1 MRLALGSFVA
11 LLAALP
17 AQTQGTAILQ
27 GAGSTSVVAAQP
39 IRPLG
44 VDVPAVPKAVLE
56 TITHPPLPKLPVG
69 FSNVPQPTTPPASVV
84 SAGPQAVGD
93 MTLYKNTAVALG
105 GAIPTEPSA
114 TSNGSNVLCTW
125 NTQAAVS
132 TDSGNSYGVRN
143 LNSVWPAAD
152 AGLCCDQRVLY
163 VPEHDMTIWLMQYG
177 YSSTT
182 QKNTYGLA
190 VFQGSTRLQN
200 LTGWVYLIT
209 PANLGFA
216 PGRWMDF
223 PDISFSRDNL
233 YFAANVFDNLGT
245 QFDGVVVRL
254 TLAPM
259 ATGGSIGIR
268 AWQTRRDLSSL
279 GASYRLTQ
287 GAHHASTKM
296 WWAAQ
301 TSSAQLS
308 IWEVDDAA
316 TTPTRVDR
324 AIATFTGGGG
334 SAPGPDGRQWVGAND
349 GRITGGYVNHEEMGF
364 LWTCRQNPPTRLMPY
379 VRVSRYR
386 VSDRTLLAE
395 HDIADATFCFAYPG
409 VSVNTIGQVG
419 LVLAYGSS
427 TAHVSAASCV
437 IDHVYQGWGGLSL
450 LSSANGTNGAPADR
464 WGDYLTVEPWTQNPL
479 SFVGTQMRQS
489 GGTSQAN
496 TESRVVMFQRNVY
509 GPGFNA
515 AVVMARAEDGTA
527 LNVPITAPPDS
538 FALGSGTTPMA
549 RSYLPAFAYT
559 LQAAATHTHTNGVRY
574 CFKQW
579 LRTGVADSTSRS
591 IIASSSAHWVATYVR
606 LRDRDVRAVH
616 PTSSVTFSNFPAD
629 CNGWTAG
636 TTPQVLTFA
645 DGTAVSVTAPDSV
658 GNASFV
664 RWSVP
669 GVGELSNRVLSLAM
683 TQDRVATAEYFPRG
697 TGSWAPTGGGCRGSH
712 GSAPFMSYGGGT
724 PTVGGQHSHQVYSAT
739 PSTLAWNVIGGSN
752 TTFAGLPLPFDCAP
766 FGAAGCRIYCSHDV
780 ILGSGT
786 DASGSASVTLTYP
799 RDRSL
804 AGQTYYT
811 QFLVY
816 DPAANQLDLIVSNYL
831 RVTLGL

>member
-1 MRLALGSFVA
+1 MRSVLVAFTA
-11 LLAALP
+11 LLAWLP
-17 AQTQGTAILQ
+17 AQAVNPAVPQGS
-27 GAGSTSVVAAQP
+27 GSTAVVSSQP

-44 VDVPAVPKAVLE
+44 VDVPGVPKAVSE
-56 TITHPPLPKLPVG
+56 QITHPPLPPLPVG
-69 FSNVPQPTTPPASVV
+69 FSNVPQPVTPPSSVFT
-84 SAGPQAVGD
+84 AGPQAVGD
-93 MTLYKNTAVALG
+93 MTLYRNTAVALG

-125 NTQAAVS
+125 NTQAALS
-132 TDSGNSYGVRN
+132 TDSGNTFSARN

-152 AGLCCDQRVLY
+152 GGLCCDQRVIY
-163 VPEHDMTIWLMQYG
+163 VPEHDMTIWLMQYS

-182 QKNTYGLA
+182 QKNSYGLA
-190 VFQGSTRLQN
+190 VFQGATRLQN
-200 LTGWVYLIT
+200 LNGWVYLIT

-233 YFAANVFDNLGT
+233 YFAANVYDNIGT

-268 AWQTRRDLSSL
+268 AWQTRRDLASM

-296 WWAAQ
+296 WWAAP

-308 IWEVDDAA
+308 IWEIDDAA
-316 TTPTRVDR
+316 TSPTRVDR
-324 AIATFTGGGG
+324 AIASFLGGGG

-349 GRITGGYVNHEEMGF
+349 GRITGGYANHEEIGF
-364 LWTCRQNPPTRLMPY
+364 LWTCRQNPPTRAMPY

-386 VSDRTLLAE
+386 VADRTLLAE
-395 HDIADATFCFAYPG
+395 HDIADSTFCFAYPG
-409 VSVNTIGQVG
+409 VSVNAIGQVG
-419 LVLAYGSS
+419 LVLAYGSN

-464 WGDYLTVEPWTQNPL
+464 WGDYLTVEPWTPNPL
-479 SFVGTQMRQS
+479 TFVGTQMRQN
-489 GGTSQAN
+489 GGTASAN
-496 TESRVVMFQRNVY
+496 TESRVVMFQRNTY

-515 AVVMARAEDGTA
+515 AVVTARAEDGTV
-527 LNVPITAPPDS
+527 LNVPVAASVDA
-538 FALGSGTTPMA
+538 FALGNGTTPMA
-549 RSYLPAFAYT
+549 RSYLPVVTYALTAPG
-559 LQAAATHTHTNGVRY
+559 THQHTNGVRY

-579 LRTGVADSTSRS
+579 LRTGVPGSTSRS
-591 IIASSSAHWVATYVR
+591 ITANSSDHWVATYVR
-606 LRDRDVRAVH
+606 QRNLDVRAVH
-616 PTSSVTFSNFPAD
+616 PTSSVTFTNVPAD
-629 CNGWTAG
+629 CNGATGGTA
-636 TTPQVLTFA
+636 PQVLPFA
-645 DGTAVSVTAPDSV
+645 DGAAVNVTVPDSV
-658 GNASFV
+658 GNAAFV

-669 GVGELSNRVLSLAM
+669 GVGVFTSRVLSLAM
-683 TQDRVATAEYFPRG
+683 TSDRIATAEYFPRG
-697 TGSWAPTGGGCRGSH
+697 TGTWTPTGTGCRGSH
-712 GSAPFMSYGGGT
+712 GGTPFMSYGGGT
-724 PTVGGQHSHQVYSAT
+724 PTVGGQHSHQVFSAP
-739 PSTLAWNVIGGSN
+739 PSALAWNVIGGSN
-752 TTFAGLPLPFDCAP
+752 TTFSGLPLPFDCAP
-766 FGAAGCRIYCSHDV
+766 LGAAGCRIYCSQDV

-799 RDRSL
+799 RDRAL
-804 AGQTYYT
+804 AGQTYFT

-816 DPAANQLDLIVSNYL
+816 DPPANQLDLVVSNYL
-831 RVTLGL
+831 QVTLGL